1 MECST
6 LGGRSSEFLRK
17 RRIDVE
23 LTDIRNDNLR
33 GRNGPGGNGQSA
45 EPPGEAAG
53 EPRSQVKIV
62 VPADHS
68 MVSLLG
74 SGDELLHVIERDVG
88 ADIHVRGNEITATG
102 SAAETALVS
111 DLFTE
116 LIELLRKGTDLTP
129 DAVERAAAM
138 LRAERGVRPAD
149 VLTVGILS
157 ARGRTIRPKTLNQK
171 RYADA
176 IDKHTIVFAIGPAGT
191 GKTYLAMAKAVK
203 ALQAKE
209 VNRIILTRP
218 AVEAGERLGFLPG
231 TLYEKIDPYLRPL
244 YDALHDM
251 LDPDSIP
258 RLMSAGTIEI
268 APLAYMR
275 GRCQPVDTPVLTP
288 DGFRPIGSLSVGDLV
303 VGSDGKPT
311 PVIGVYPQG
320 EKDIYRVTTQDGAS
334 TLASDD
340 HLWAVATR
348 DDRRRGKPLRIL
360 TTREMIGNL
369 RANHYHRYELP
380 LHSAPIRFPY
390 REVPMDPYA
399 LGLLLGDGCLTGSTT
414 PSFATRDPELA
425 FELKRLLPGTEV
437 RPLEPP
443 DYLLNKVTSPGDVIT
458 LRNPVTGVARRLGL
472 HGTRSATKFVPD
484 LYLRNSHQVRLA
496 VLQGLLDTDGGPVTQ
511 RNRTCRVQY
520 STTSSRLRDD
530 VIFLVRSLGGVA
542 YHRTRPAEGRAA
554 HLLKGRPV
562 YHRHDAHIVDI
573 RLPEGIEPFRLT
585 RKREAYNAAGGGG
598 RPMRFIE
605 SIEPAGTAEAV
616 CIAVAAEDSLYTTED
631 FLLTHNTLN
640 DSFIILDEAQNTS
653 GEQMKMFLTRLGF
666 GSQVV
671 VTGDVT
677 QVDLPSG
684 QVSGLRVVQDI
695 LDGLED
701 IHFARLTSQDVVRHR
716 LVGKIV
722 DAYERYD
729 AHERQLGAGNNT
741 GRPNRRK
748 GS

>member
-1 MECST
+1 MHHAR
-6 LGGRSSEFLRK
+6 GAVLRVVES
-17 RRIDVE
+17 VE
-23 LTDIRNDNLR
+23 LTDTRNDDLR
-33 GRNGPGGNGQSA
+33 ASVPGGNGQPR
-45 EPPGEAAG
+45 EPQD
-53 EPRSQVKIV
+53 EPRSQVRIV
-62 VPADHS
+62 IPADHS

-74 SGDELLHVIERDVG
+74 SGDELLHVIEREFA

-102 SAAETALVS
+102 NPVETALVN
-111 DLFTE
+111 DLFAE
-116 LIELLRKGTDLTP
+116 LIELQRKGTDLTA

-138 LRAERGVRPAD
+138 LRAKHGIRPAD

-258 RLMSAGTIEI
+258 RLLTAGTIEI

-275 GRCQPVDTPVLTP
+275 GRAHPVATPVLTP
-288 DGFRPIGSLSVGDLV
+288 DGFRPIGTLTVGDLV
-303 VGSDGKPT
+303 IGSDGKPT

-320 EKDIYRVTTQDGAS
+320 EKDIYRLTTQDGAS
-334 TLASDD
+334 TLCSGD

-348 DDRRRGKPLRIL
+348 DDRRRGKPLRVL
-360 TTREMIGNL
+360 TTRDMIGSL

-380 LHSAPIRFPY
+380 LHSAPVRFPH
-390 REVPMDPYA
+390 REEQMDPYA

-414 PSFATRDPELA
+414 PSFATGDPELA
-425 FELKRLLPGTEV
+425 YQLKRLLPGIEV
-437 RPLEPP
+437 RPTQGLN
-443 DYLLNKVTSPGDVIT
+443 YQLNKVTSPGDVIT
-458 LRNPVTGVARRLGL
+458 LENPVTRVTRLLGL
-472 HGTRSATKFVPD
+472 DGTRSTTKFVPD
-484 LYLRNSHQVRLA
+484 LYLYNSAKARLA
-496 VLQGLLDTDGGPVTQ
+496 VLQGLLDSDGGPVTQ
-511 RNRTCRVQY
+511 RGRTCRIQY
-520 STTSSRLRDD
+520 STASSRLRDD

-542 YHRTRPAEGRAA
+542 YHRTRPALGRTPGLA
-554 HLLKGRPV
+554 HGRPV

-585 RKREAYNAAGGGG
+585 RKRDTYNAAGGGG

-616 CIAVAAEDSLYTTED
+616 CIAVAAADSLYTTED

-653 GEQMKMFLTRLGF
+653 AEQMKMFLTRLGF

-677 QVDLPSG
+677 QVDLPPG

-701 IHFARLTSQDVVRHR
+701 IYFARLTSHDVVRHR

-722 DAYERYD
+722 DAYEKYD
-729 AHERQLGAGNNT
+729 ARERQQLGSPN
-741 GRPNRRK
+741 RPNRANRRK
-748 GS
+748 GG